1 MDSIYETVTAL
12 KKCIEL
18 LDEDLGEAL
27 TKAHEVERLE
37 DAVDKIERKIL
48 KRLYISYKNQEI
60 NILTQI
66 ELKSTVLTARKHC

>member
-1 MDSIYETVTAL
+1 MFKPNQFSGGIIKNDFSDLMDSVYDTVTAL

-27 TKAHEVERLE
+27 TKAHEVEKLE

-48 KRLYISYKNQEI
+48 KKLYI
-60 NILTQI
+60 
-66 ELKSTVLTARKHC
+66 EL